1 MDVFYSFTHNCQNLE
16 AIKLSFNGWMN
27 KQAVVHSANKVL
39 FRALKKKEYQPTKR
53 HGGIF
58 NPYYYVKEA
67 NVQKATYYMI
77 PTTQHSGK
85 KLWRPKK
92 FVI

>member
-1 MDVFYSFTHNCQNLE
+1 
-16 AIKLSFNGWMN
+16 MN

-39 FRALKKKEYQPTKR
+39 FRALKKKSYQPTKR

-67 NVQKATYYMI
+67 NVQKVKYYMI
-77 PTTQHSGK
+77 PTT
-85 KLWRPKK
+85 
-92 FVI
+92 